1 MSRRPPSATRRVL
14 RPNETLGL
22 MEAAA
27 PLDRLD
33 MPRTRPPAPC
43 GRPRLPPDPGAREP
57 DRGDRRRTSLPRELV
72 LDGGGDRAHRRRR
85 ADRLPALGSRLP
97 PADGP
102 AGGFARRLS
111 TLRARLPRPGAP
123 CRPLS
128 PAFLDLA
135 GCTALARL
143 PGDLALR
150 GGRLDLRD
158 CALIDALPERGTVAQ
173 LDIAGCGRIDRVP
186 EGFRVTSWIDVAGSG
201 LTALPAHLDGDRPA
215 LARRAGRSRI
225 AFRPHELGIG
235 EILAERNAER
245 RRVMLERFG
254 FEAFMAAAAA
264 EELDADRDPGG
275 ERRLL
280 RVTLENDEPLVCVSV
295 GCPSTGRRYFL
306 RVPPTMTT
314 CPPGRGLDGGLRRPG
329 RLRAA
334 GRDLTPDLARP
345 FA

>member
-14 RPNETLGL
+14 RPDETLGPT
-22 MEAAA
+22 EAAA

-33 MPRTRPPAPC
+33 MLRNEAARTLPDGLVCHRILAPESRIEEI
-43 GRPRLPPDPGAREP
+43 GGALRC
-57 DRGDRRRTSLPRELV
+57 RELV
-72 LDGGGDRAHRRRR
+72 LDGGAIARIADGVEIDYRLSARGCHRLTALPANLRAGIVDLRDCL
-85 ADRLPALGSRLP
+85 ALERLPAG
-97 PADGP
+97 
-102 AGGFARRLS
+102 
-111 TLRARLPRPGAP
+111 
-123 CRPLS
+123 LS
-128 PAFLDLA
+128 PAFLDLQ

-143 PGDLALR
+143 PDDLILR

-158 CALIDALPERGTVAQ
+158 CALVDALPERGTVAQ

-186 EGFRVTSWIDVAGSG
+186 AGFRVTSWIDVAGSG
-201 LTALPAHLDGDRPA
+201 LTALPAHL
-215 LARRAGRSRI
+215 AGIGLRWRGVPVDARI

-295 GCPSTGRRYFL
+295 ACPSTGRRYFL

-314 CPPGRGLDGGLRRPG
+314 CHQ
-329 RLRAA
+329 AVAWTA
-334 GRDLTPDLARP
+334 GFDDPADYAPLVET
-345 FA
+345 